1 MGIEK
6 AKRASQL
13 LARVGF
19 LKKTLDD
26 MMTVWSISPVGTT
39 TITIPRTWLPAIVK
53 IAEEEL
59 VKVEEEIA
67 RL

>member
-1 MGIEK
+1 MDIEK
-6 AKRASQL
+6 AKQAAR
-13 LARVGF
+13 LAGIHGQITKAIKEFRV
-19 LKKTLDD
+19 DD
-26 MMTVWSISPVGTT
+26 DKGNVGYT

-53 IAEEEL
+53 IAEDEL